1 MLVIVSSIFIIAMK
15 TQRQRKNNKKKNYG
29 SSSIPKELKGS
40 KWWQL
45 VFKLKSKQQ
54 SIFKLS

>member
-1 MLVIVSSIFIIAMK
+1 MSVIVSSIFIIAMK

-29 SSSIPKELKGS
+29 SSSIPKELTGS

>member
-1 MLVIVSSIFIIAMK
+1 MK

-29 SSSIPKELKGS
+29 SSSIPKELNGS

-45 VFKLKSKQQ
+45 VYKLKGKEKQAVFN
-54 SIFKLS
+54 IF